1 MDSSSD
7 SRLARQFA
15 FLTELDKLKDILRQS
30 LVAAT
35 RRNENSAEHSWHLA
49 MMSLVLL
56 EHVHAENLDRLRILK
71 MLLIHD
77 IVEIDAGD
85 TFLYDALGNASK
97 AEKEKAAATRIF
109 SLLPPD
115 QGGELREIWDEFEA
129 ETTPEAKCAQ
139 CLDRLQ
145 AVLQNF
151 NTDGAAWR
159 RNRVSK
165 QQVVERNRKIGAMM
179 PEIWAVV
186 ERRLDEAEQAGW
198 FATEAATA

>member
-1 MDSSSD
+1 MDSSPD
-7 SRLARQFA
+7 SRLGRQFV
-15 FLTELDKLKDILRQS
+15 FLAELDKLKDILRQC

-35 RRNENSAEHSWHLA
+35 GRNENSAEHSWHLA

-56 EHVHAENLDRLRILK
+56 EHVRAENLDHLRVLK

-85 TFLYDALGNASK
+85 TFLYDALGNKSK

-109 SLLPPD
+109 SLLPSD
-115 QGGELREIWDEFEA
+115 QGQELREIWDEFEA
-129 ETTPEAKCAQ
+129 ESTPEAKCAQ

-165 QQVVERNRKIGAMM
+165 QQVMDRNRKISVMM
-179 PEIWAVV
+179 PEVWAEVM
-186 ERRLDEAEQAGW
+186 RRVDEGEQAGW
-198 FATEAATA
+198 FAEAATP